1 MIPIH
6 FVESLNEDSLK
17 NKLMLA
23 PFIEYFSEKG
33 YITMQMGYQ
42 FSKELEKSMIDTSV
56 IDIKII
62 SNNPETLNQ
71 PVKFSWEV
79 NEI

>member
-79 NEI
+79 KEI

>member
-1 MIPIH
+1 
-6 FVESLNEDSLK
+6 
-17 NKLMLA
+17 
-23 PFIEYFSEKG
+23 
-33 YITMQMGYQ
+33 
-42 FSKELEKSMIDTSV
+42 MIDTSV

-79 NEI
+79 LEALLQKSISVDSERFIKSQIFKASHFLLKQNNKLD